1 MYNRPI
7 NVLPLDAR
15 PLDVLTLEQFWQ
27 WSQARQP
34 DDNPALTHARL
45 LLNQL
50 FENYTDAFALRLWN
64 GQILTVGEQ
73 APTFTI
79 TLTAA
84 LVRDRNL
91 LTTPMPWLAAYI
103 RGDIQVLGDLRT
115 ALQCL
120 EYFQAIPIPMATS
133 LARALR
139 AVAPLIPSEETK
151 TSQPESTTHR
161 LLNEA
166 PNLSLDHHAP
176 AEFYRHWLDER
187 MLHSCAYFCGQTR
200 DLSQAQ
206 QNQLDLICLKLRLQH
221 GNHLLDLSGGWGGLA
236 CWAAKHYG
244 VFVHAYIQNP
254 AQYAYASKLVQ
265 SQQLSHLVTLIHG
278 DYRDLTAQGE
288 YDKAVCIGVAEHVG
302 EPHLPAFLNKVH
314 AALTPGGL
322 FLSHGMTNE
331 RAAWQPEDAT
341 HRLVNQQLYPQGNLA
356 SFPQLLQCMDA
367 ARFEVFNVEGLR
379 QHFVQTLR
387 HWLRGLESKHH
398 EVTHAIGER
407 SYRAWRLYM
416 TASLV
421 QFEQGLTGI
430 HQIVATRR

>member
-7 NVLPLDAR
+7 NVLPLEAR
-15 PLDVLTLEQFWQ
+15 PLDALTLEQFWH
-27 WSQARQP
+27 WHQARQQEEQQ
-34 DDNPALTHARL
+34 ALTQAQL

-50 FENYTDAFALRLWN
+50 FEDYTDAFALRLWN
-64 GQILTVGEQ
+64 DQLLYVGEQ
-73 APTFTI
+73 SPAFT
-79 TLTAA
+79 LSLSAE
-84 LVRDRNL
+84 LVRDPHL
-91 LTTPMPWLAAYI
+91 LTTPVPWMTAYI
-103 RGDIQVLGDLRT
+103 DGHIQVVGDFHA

-120 EYFQAIPIPMATS
+120 EYFQSLPIPLATT

-139 AVAPLIPSEETK
+139 ALAPLPPSHDAAPK
-151 TSQPESTTHR
+151 SG
-161 LLNEA
+161 LLPLNY
-166 PNLSLDHHAP
+166 DAP

-200 DLSQAQ
+200 ELEQAQ
-206 QNQLDLICLKLRLQH
+206 KNQLELICLKLRLQH
-221 GNHLLDLSGGWGGLA
+221 GDHLLDLSGGWGGLA

-254 AQYAYASKLVQ
+254 AQYAYAS
-265 SQQLSHLVTLIHG
+265 QLIQNEQLTHLVTLIPG
-278 DYRDLTAQGE
+278 DYRAVTAQGQ

-302 EPHLPAFLNKVH
+302 EPHLPAFLNTVH

-331 RAAWQPEDAT
+331 RAAWQPEDPAHT
-341 HRLVNQQLYPQGNLA
+341 LVNQQLFPQGGLA
-356 SFPQLLQCMDA
+356 TFPQLLQCMDA
-367 ARFEVFNVEGLR
+367 AQFEVFNIEGLR

-387 HWLRGLESKHH
+387 HWLSGLTSQHQDI
-398 EVTHAIGER
+398 TRTLGER
-407 SYRAWRLYM
+407 SYRAWGLYL
-416 TASLV
+416 TASLI